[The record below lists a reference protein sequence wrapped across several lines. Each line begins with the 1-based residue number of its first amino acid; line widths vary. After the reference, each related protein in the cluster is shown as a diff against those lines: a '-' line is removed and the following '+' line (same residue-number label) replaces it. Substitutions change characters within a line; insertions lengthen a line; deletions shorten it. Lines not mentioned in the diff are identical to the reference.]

1 MNIKKVIITGGFGF
15 IGKALIR
22 KLMQNNIKIIIIEH
36 PNAIVPKGFE
46 NFELVRCDIRKT
58 DEIKKLAF
66 KNIDAVLHLAAQ
78 SSGPRSFHI
87 PYDDINLNIIGTLN
101 IIQFCINNSINRILF
116 ASTFAVYGENYESID
131 TPVNEQ
137 KFCNPKSIYAN
148 SKYFCENLLKNY
160 AEPKGIYWN
169 SLRMF
174 NVFGPGQDIT
184 KTDQGVVGIFLNM
197 LLKSKTVH
205 VKGSLDRFR
214 DFIYIEDVIDAW
226 LKVLF
231 SKNINQVFNVGTG
244 TKTNFRELIFTISNC
259 LKISDP
265 NVIEEEGTPGDLK
278 GCFADISKLRNLTNF
293 EPNYNLK
300 KGLNEMIKFYL

>member
-22 KLMQNNIKIIIIEH
+22 KLMQNNITIIIIEH
-36 PNAIVPKGFE
+36 PNTTVPKGFE

-101 IIQFCINNSINRILF
+101 IIQFCINNSIKRILF

-137 KFCNPKSIYAN
+137 KSCQYNGQYAQN
-148 SKYFCENLLKNY
+148 HQ
-160 AEPKGIYWN
+160 I
-169 SLRMF
+169 
-174 NVFGPGQDIT
+174 
-184 KTDQGVVGIFLNM
+184 
-197 LLKSKTVH
+197 
-205 VKGSLDRFR
+205 
-214 DFIYIEDVIDAW
+214 
-226 LKVLF
+226 
-231 SKNINQVFNVGTG
+231 
-244 TKTNFRELIFTISNC
+244 
-259 LKISDP
+259 
-265 NVIEEEGTPGDLK
+265 
-278 GCFADISKLRNLTNF
+278 
-293 EPNYNLK
+293 
-300 KGLNEMIKFYL
+300 